1 MTYLSG
7 NKNAPQ
13 IHTENDTKK
22 REPKSIQPKRLVLTD
37 FHLNTCLS

>member
-13 IHTENDTKK
+13 IHAENDIKK
-22 REPKSIQPKRLVLTD
+22 REPKSIQPKGLVLTD
-37 FHLNTCLS
+37 FYLNTSLS